1 MTDDCLMDL
10 PRLIVYTIPHMRD
23 ISPTLRSL
31 GFLDSEIKTYIAALE
46 LGPST
51 VIEIGAKTNLS
62 RQAIYTA
69 IDSLV
74 KQGLMSSVEKGK
86 KQLYAAES
94 PDRLRS
100 IAEAKLKLMESTVK
114 EIKTATDELKLVQRG
129 DKPIVKMFEGKEGL
143 LTMVEEMAKSKTNR
157 VDDFVND
164 DAVSRIFSDEDL
176 LPIKTALDKFGI
188 QTRVLVLAR
197 EKSIPTRKSTKSKNI
212 TRKDLAF
219 DGEITIFA
227 DKVGLS
233 SLKGN
238 KLMGVLIEN
247 HEIAQALR
255 CMFQMAWDQ
264 TP

>member
-1 MTDDCLMDL
+1 
-10 PRLIVYTIPHMRD
+10 MRD

-51 VIEIGAKTNLS
+51 VIEIGNKTKLS

-94 PDRLRS
+94 PERLRS
-100 IAEAKLKLMESTVK
+100 VAEAKLKMMEATVK
-114 EIKTATDELKLVQRG
+114 EIKTAADELKLLQRG
-129 DKPIVKMFEGKEGL
+129 EKPVVKMFEGKEGIL
-143 LTMVEEMAKSKTNR
+143 AMSEEMAKSQTKK

-164 DAVSRIFSDEDL
+164 DAVSRVFTDEDL
-176 LPIKTALDKFGI
+176 LPIKANLDKHNV
-188 QTRVLVLAR
+188 QTRALVLTR
-197 EKSIPTRKSTKSKNI
+197 DKTVPTRKSTRIKNI
-212 TRKDLAF
+212 TRKDIDF
-219 DGEITIFA
+219 EGEITVFG
-227 DKVGLS
+227 DKV
-233 SLKGN
+233 SLASYKGN
-238 KLMGVLIEN
+238 KIMGVLIEN
-247 HEIAQALR
+247 QEIAQAIR

-264 TP
+264 T